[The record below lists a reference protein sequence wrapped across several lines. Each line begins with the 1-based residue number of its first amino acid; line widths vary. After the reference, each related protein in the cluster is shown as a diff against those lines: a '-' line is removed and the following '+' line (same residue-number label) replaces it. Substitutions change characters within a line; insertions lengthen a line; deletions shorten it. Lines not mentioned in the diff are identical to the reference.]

1 VKKTA
6 QRVGIAAALLFVG
19 TVGIGR
25 LADATQTRPDVRDDE
40 RRTQIVVKVEG
51 RNYRQSLE
59 TGATALFA
67 ACSATVSGTLMGPG
81 ILQLGDSQFQFSLT
95 PALGKHGRERITG
108 CLNDLTIERLRAK
121 VVSIADRPL

>member
-1 VKKTA
+1 VKKLA

-19 TVGIGR
+19 IIGVGE
-25 LADATQTRPDVRDDE
+25 LADATQTRPDERDSE
-40 RRTQIVVKVEG
+40 RRTEIVVKVEG

-67 ACSATVSGTLMGPG
+67 ACSATVSGTLTEPG

-108 CLNDLTIERLRAK
+108 CLNDFTIERLRAH
-121 VVSIADRPL
+121 VVSIADEPL